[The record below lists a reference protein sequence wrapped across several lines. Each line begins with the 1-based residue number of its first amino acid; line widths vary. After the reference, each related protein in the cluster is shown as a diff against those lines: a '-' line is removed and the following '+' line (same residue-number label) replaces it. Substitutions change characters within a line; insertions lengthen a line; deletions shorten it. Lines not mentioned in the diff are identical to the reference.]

1 MDSNPSIMHSV
12 WDDFSGKMENC
23 STVHNFEEYNKLIAS
38 LFCPGPYYY
47 YVVDFP
53 GGDIQYMSEGVETIL
68 GINRNTVTFDN
79 ILNGIHPDDIGFV
92 ADAERAGF
100 HYAGRS
106 LGWENTLHYKFSYCF
121 RSKVAD
127 GSYQLFHHQAIVLSI
142 GESQGCWRAL
152 NIHTNIHKIT
162 TVNNHKIYLSNLRNN
177 HEIIELST
185 DLKNEKLH
193 YVSFFS
199 KREKEVIELIKL
211 GFRTKDIADKL
222 FIAIDTVKNHRKNI
236 LKKAGVRNVAELI
249 TKYIGENVI

>member
-1 MDSNPSIMHSV
+1 MLPI
-12 WDDFSGKMENC
+12 E
-23 STVHNFEEYNKLIAS
+23 
-38 LFCPGPYYY
+38 
-47 YVVDFP
+47 
-53 GGDIQYMSEGVETIL
+53 
-68 GINRNTVTFDN
+68 
-79 ILNGIHPDDIGFV
+79 
-92 ADAERAGF
+92 
-100 HYAGRS
+100 
-106 LGWENTLHYKFSYCF
+106 
-121 RSKVAD
+121 
-127 GSYQLFHHQAIVLSI
+127 
-142 GESQGCWRAL
+142 
-152 NIHTNIHKIT
+152 IHTNIHKIT